1 VHLVRGPLPE
11 AGGKKILKVVG
22 IGNQLRGDDAVGLHV
37 ARRLRGALPVSV
49 EVVEHQG
56 EPTGLMDS
64 WEGAEAVWLVDAVS
78 SGAKPGTVH
87 RLDVSEGELPSQLFR
102 ASTHHIGLAEV
113 VELARALRRLPR
125 RVVVYG
131 VEGARFDARQ
141 GLTSDVEAAVEL
153 VVESLRKEVAHCA
166 RTP

>member
-1 VHLVRGPLPE
+1 MHLVRDPLPE
-11 AGGKKILKVVG
+11 AGPKKILKVVG
-22 IGNQLRGDDAVGLHV
+22 IGNEFRGDDGIGLYV
-37 ARRLRGALPVSV
+37 ARRLQGALPASV

-56 EPTGLMDS
+56 EPSGLMDY
-64 WEGAEAVWLVDAVS
+64 WEGAETVWLVDAVS
-78 SGAKPGTVH
+78 SGAKPGTVR
-87 RLDVSEGELPSQLFR
+87 RLDVSESALPAHLFR

-113 VELARALRRLPR
+113 VELARVLRRLPR

-141 GLTSDVEAAVEL
+141 GLTCDVEAAAEL
-153 VVESLRKEVAHCA
+153 VVAHLQKEVARYV